1 MSSKF
6 RVKHEKSSEDEREIP
21 EGGSNVQISSS
32 PLFLQLKERGGT
44 MSPASTPAILELENV
59 RFTYSHDR
67 EFINHLS
74 FSLQEGEFIALLGA
88 NGSGK
93 STILKLASGI
103 LQPSSGLITLWS
115 KPLQSFRNKDRAKLL
130 WYLPQ
135 LLDLQVPFRVRDLA
149 GMGFYPYDILPK
161 TTIGEALETVGLRD
175 KSDCLITN
183 LSGGEKRRTF
193 IAMTLLQGAGILLLD
208 EPLAN
213 LDIKY
218 QIEILRLLNHLR
230 EEKGISVIMALHD
243 INIALQ
249 FKKVILL
256 KEGRILGLGSPDDV
270 LTEAMLKEAFDLEI
284 AVKRDFSGKAYISYE
299 NNFFKETNR

>member
-1 MSSKF
+1 MSS
-6 RVKHEKSSEDEREIP
+6 
-21 EGGSNVQISSS
+21 
-32 PLFLQLKERGGT
+32 L
-44 MSPASTPAILELENV
+44 STHAILELENL

-130 WYLPQ
+130 CYLPQ

-149 GMGFYPYDILPK
+149 GMGFYPYDILPE

-175 KSDCLITN
+175 KADCLITN
-183 LSGGEKRRTF
+183 VSGGEKRRAF

-230 EEKGISVIMALHD
+230 EDKGISIIMALHD
-243 INIALQ
+243 INVALQ
-249 FKKVILL
+249 FEKVIVL
-256 KEGRILGLGSPDDV
+256 KEGRIIGLGSPENV
-270 LTEAMLKEAFDLEI
+270 LTEAMFKEAFDLEI
-284 AVKRDFSGKAYISYE
+284 AVKRDITGKAHISYE
-299 NNFFKETNR
+299 NNFFKENHR